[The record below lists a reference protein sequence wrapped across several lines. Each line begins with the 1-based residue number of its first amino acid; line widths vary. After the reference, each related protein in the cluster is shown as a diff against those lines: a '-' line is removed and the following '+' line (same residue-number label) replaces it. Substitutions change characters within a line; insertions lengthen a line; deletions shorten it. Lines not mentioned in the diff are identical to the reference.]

1 VFKVRHDAD
10 SFYSEGRSQRGHGD
24 HRRRFFESITAKVNP
39 QRATHI
45 WNAGMLGDPYARD
58 MIEEL
63 CGIEIV
69 DSDTGFGFLQ

>member
-1 VFKVRHDAD
+1 
-10 SFYSEGRSQRGHGD
+10 
-24 HRRRFFESITAKVNP
+24 
-39 QRATHI
+39 
-45 WNAGMLGDPYARD
+45 MLGDPYARD

>member
-1 VFKVRHDAD
+1 MTQIRFIRKD
-10 SFYSEGRSQRGHGD
+10 GHSVD
-24 HRRRFFESITAKVNP
+24 MAIIRRRFFESITAKVNP

>member
-1 VFKVRHDAD
+1 MFALLGRTVRA
-10 SFYSEGRSQRGHGD
+10 RIVAII
-24 HRRRFFESITAKVNP
+24 RRRFFESITAKVNP

-69 DSDTGFGFLQ
+69 DSDTGFGFLE